1 MTMQDYKKQ
10 FPDEPLFAEG
20 LLKEQNEKREATLDK
35 YHTDEN
41 GKRTHYLTLEKCI
54 AKYGESEGLRI
65 WNEHKRKC
73 TSTLENFTRKY
84 GAEEG
89 QKRYERK
96 CAKMRCKRTLE
107 YFINKYGE
115 EEGNR
120 MHKEYHDKLKGF

>member
-1 MTMQDYKKQ
+1 MQDYKRK

-20 LLKEQNEKREATLDK
+20 LLEEQNEKREATLDK

-65 WNEHKRKC
+65 WNEHKKNC
-73 TSTLENFTRKY
+73 SSLSLNNIVRKY
-84 GAEEG
+84 GKERG
-89 QKRYERK
+89 QKIYEQR
-96 CAKMRCKRTLE
+96 CQKMRGKRTLE

-115 EEGNR
+115 EEGKR
-120 MHKEYHDKLKGF
+120 HHKEYHNKYIGF